1 MAFFAG
7 LGSLLAGAGKVA
19 AVAKSVEDVGLGGK
33 LLPQAVQDIVKPK
46 GAAPMI
52 TGLPT
57 YGSEIGQST
66 AISVSPAKTQATE
79 TAMSGELSAVPAVS
93 SFFPALPGVISR
105 APQIGRTIRDVAVG
119 VGATQL
125 IGGSGDGMGIFN
137 VRINDRGTLVGLS
150 RKEQRQAK
158 QLVEL
163 VGFDQAAD
171 MIGVNQQVMAMI
183 LLKKFSSGGKGI
195 TAAQLRNAQRVNNRI
210 VHMHKALEQ
219 SFKKSTTAARRRTTA
234 TRVTQIKN

>member
-1 MAFFAG
+1 MALFSY
-7 LGSLLAGAGKVA
+7 LSR
-19 AVAKSVEDVGLGGK
+19 K
-33 LLPQAVQDIVKPK
+33 LLPQAVEDIARPAIELADVVVG
-46 GAAPMI
+46 GAAPAMRPI
-52 TGLPT
+52 RT
-57 YGSEIGQST
+57 EQGQAT
-66 AISVSPAKTQATE
+66 AVSVPSQQTQATE
-79 TAMSGELSAVPAVS
+79 TAFSGEVS
-93 SFFPALPGVISR
+93 TLQPMAQGFVSGLPQIAR
-105 APQIGRTIRDVAVG
+105 RLPEIGRTVRDVAVG

-125 IGGSGDGMGIFN
+125 FSGNGEGMGIFN
-137 VRINDRGTLVGLS
+137 VKINDRGTLTGLS

-183 LLKKFSSGGKGI
+183 LLKKFGRGGQGI

-210 VHMHKALEQ
+210 VHMHKTLEQ
-219 SFKKSTTAARRRTTA
+219 SFKKSTTAARRRTTG

>member
-1 MAFFAG
+1 MALFSY
-7 LGSLLAGAGKVA
+7 LGR
-19 AVAKSVEDVGLGGK
+19 K
-33 LLPQAVQDIVKPK
+33 LLPDSIEKAVKP
-46 GAAPMI
+46 A
-52 TGLPT
+52 L
-57 YGSEIGQST
+57 EIGDATFFGGQPMRPIRTEQGQAT
-66 AISVSPAKTQATE
+66 AVSVPSQQTQATE
-79 TAMSGELSAVPAVS
+79 TAFSGEVS
-93 SFFPALPGVISR
+93 SLQAPMQSFIPALPQVAR
-105 APQIGRTIRDVAVG
+105 RLPDIGRTIRDVAVG

-125 IGGSGDGMGIFN
+125 IGGNGEGMGIFN
-137 VRINDRGTLVGLS
+137 VKINDRGTLTGLS

-219 SFKKSTTAARRRTTA
+219 SFKKSTTAARRRTTG